1 MFPNTFANGNAAALR
16 GGRRPFNSTMKKR
29 LLGCWIACVLVACFC
44 PRAAAQEADDE
55 TQNEFWPEVN
65 VYVNL
70 NPKWRLFFLANV
82 SKNRDTQ
89 SNLEGQVGAHADYV
103 VNDKLSLRAGYRYG
117 SSLTGDDPRVEHR
130 VLFEQT
136 VRAPL
141 PGRILLSDRNR
152 EDLRVVNGDF
162 SARYRNRATLE
173 REFAVRGYK
182 FTPYAAAEVFYDT
195 RFGVF
200 NRNRLTAGVQLP
212 LGKGLSPFREHQ
224 ALMPRKSLSL
234 DLYFAR
240 QNDSR
245 SKPSRVNAVGAVLV
259 FTY

>member
-1 MFPNTFANGNAAALR
+1 MLAIGSASARR
-16 GGRRPFNSTMKKR
+16 GVRRIFNSAGKKR
-29 LLGCWIACVLVACFC
+29 WLGCLVACVLALCFC
-44 PRAAAQEADDE
+44 PRAAAQESDDE

-70 NPKWRLFFLANV
+70 DPKWRLFFLANI

-89 SNLEGQVGAHADYV
+89 SNLEGQIGAHVDYF

-117 SSLTGDDPRVEHR
+117 SSLAADDPRVEHR

-136 VRAPL
+136 VRVPL
-141 PGRILLSDRNR
+141 PGRVMLSDRNR
-152 EDLRVVNGDF
+152 EELRVVNGDF

-173 REFAVRGYK
+173 REFAVGRYK
-182 FTPYAAAEVFYDT
+182 FTPYVSGEAFYDT
-195 RFGVF
+195 RFNVF
-200 NRNRLTAGVQLP
+200 NRNRLAAGVQLP
-212 LGKGLSPFREHQ
+212 LGKGLSPFREHHPL
-224 ALMPRKSLSL
+224 AHKSLSL

-245 SKPSRVNAVGAVLV
+245 STPHHVNAVGAVLV
-259 FTY
+259 FSY